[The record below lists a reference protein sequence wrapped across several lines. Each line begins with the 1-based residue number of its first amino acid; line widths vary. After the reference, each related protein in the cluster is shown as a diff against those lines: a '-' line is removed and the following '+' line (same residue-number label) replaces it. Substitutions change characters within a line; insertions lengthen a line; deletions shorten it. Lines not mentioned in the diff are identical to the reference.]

1 MSDSKLLP
9 TTYLAVLS
17 LIAAGAK
24 YGYEINKLLQDRG
37 YDNWLDVKFSS
48 VYKALSELEK
58 RKLIQGSKDN
68 KEIQSSKKTYSLT
81 KRGEK
86 VLREQITVCLS
97 NPPKRT
103 HLLDLGI
110 SSMMHLTKQ
119 EAVTALEAYLKKL
132 EERINFLESNVR
144 ILSDRDLLETM
155 IQGNLMKEGPVM
167 SEDNLD
173 NLPLVRAL
181 FERPLFGL
189 KAEKQW
195 IEKFLDEI
203 NRKNCEITFKKR

>member
-1 MSDSKLLP
+1 MPDSKLLP

-17 LIAAGAK
+17 LVATGAK
-24 YGYEINKLLQDRG
+24 YGYEINNLLRDRG

-58 RKLIQGSKDN
+58 RNLIQGAKGDE
-68 KEIQSSKKTYSLT
+68 KIQSSKKTYSLT
-81 KRGEK
+81 KQGEK
-86 VLREQITVCLS
+86 ILREQIIECLS

-110 SSMMHLTKQ
+110 SSMMQLAKE
-119 EAVTALEAYLKKL
+119 EAVAALETYLERL
-132 EERINFLESNVR
+132 EERITFLKSNVH

-155 IQGNLMKEGPVM
+155 IKGNLMKEGPLM
-167 SEDNLD
+167 KEEDLE

-181 FERPLFGL
+181 FERPLFTL
-189 KAEKQW
+189 QAEKQW
-195 IEKFLDEI
+195 IEKFLNEI
-203 NRKNCEITFKKR
+203 SSKDCKIPFKKR